1 MYLSNFYSIQLP
13 QSTLSPAH
21 YDTVSSLAVH
31 QDTMYSACGVS
42 IKKWDVDK
50 RSLIQVKRKRDY
62 MKCLLYYVLQAVD
75 GAHPQSRGNAITSLD
90 VLYPS
95 LLVSAC
101 KSGTLKMWLTD
112 NCHNIGK

>member
-1 MYLSNFYSIQLP
+1 
-13 QSTLSPAH
+13 
-21 YDTVSSLAVH
+21 
-31 QDTMYSACGVS
+31 MYSACGVS
-42 IKKWDVDK
+42 IKKWDVNK
-50 RSLIQVKRKRDY
+50 RSLVQVRTKRDFIKMNVY
-62 MKCLLYYVLQAVD
+62 CIMYIQAVD

-112 NCHNIGK
+112 NCHSIGKWLKRNNGLFNE